1 MGKRRSVPRR
11 LWALAYG
18 QTELIGSIIFA
29 CSVNE
34 VRSQVC
40 KGVGNKVLISR
51 RVQGAIEFMRQDA
64 GAVRPSL

>member
-1 MGKRRSVPRR
+1 MEAAQKMQMGKRQNIR

-29 CSVNE
+29 CSMNK

-40 KGVGNKVLISR
+40 KGVGDKVLNF
-51 RVQGAIEFMRQDA
+51 QPCA
-64 GAVRPSL
+64 GCN

>member
-1 MGKRRSVPRR
+1 MEAAQKRQMGKRRSVPRR

-29 CSVNE
+29 CSMNK

-40 KGVGNKVLISR
+40 KGVGNKVLNF
-51 RVQGAIEFMRQDA
+51 QPCA
-64 GAVRPSL
+64 GCN

>member
-1 MGKRRSVPRR
+1 MEAAQKRQMGKRRSVPRR

-29 CSVNE
+29 CSVNK

-40 KGVGNKVLISR
+40 KGVGNNALNSQACV
-51 RVQGAIEFMRQDA
+51 VCN
-64 GAVRPSL
+64 